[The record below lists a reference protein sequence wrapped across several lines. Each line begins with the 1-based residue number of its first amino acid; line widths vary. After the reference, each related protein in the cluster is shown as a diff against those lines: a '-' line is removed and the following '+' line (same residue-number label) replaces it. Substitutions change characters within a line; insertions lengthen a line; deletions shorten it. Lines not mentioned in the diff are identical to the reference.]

1 MAHKLNDKNRRFPTL
16 TTSKTG
22 IVLPEYYEADNPKLI
37 NLLDEYY
44 NFLDSAGAQSFSDMI
59 EQIHKARDI
68 SSTRDNFLDEL
79 ITELGNGLTQS
90 SFFQNPRLMAK
101 LLAGFYR
108 SKGTLVSAEGF
119 FRGFFGEEVVVEYPK
134 KQIFIVGDSR
144 VGFESQKFI
153 QNNGIYQ
160 IFSILLKV
168 GLSTRDYESLYKRF
182 VHPAG
187 FHFAGEV
194 AIQEEARIGPFS
206 NGITATGL
214 NPFDSGEAAPVF
226 QSVAS
231 PLIGTEFVEMTSLI
245 DSGSTNDAY
254 RVGMKQQISV
264 YQSLTALSLASFY
277 PSIVS
282 LLTPNS
288 FTFDDSTTATPG
300 PDMSM
305 TLETMDND
313 KFTRYTANI
322 LDSTI

>member
-1 MAHKLNDKNRRFPTL
+1 MSHNLNEKNRRFPIL

-22 IVLPEYYEADNPKLI
+22 EVLPEYYESDNPKLI
-37 NLLDEYY
+37 SLLDEYY
-44 NFLDSAGAQSFSDMI
+44 NFLDSDGAQSFSDMI
-59 EQIHKARDI
+59 QQIHKARDI
-68 SSTRDNFLDEL
+68 SSTRNNFLDEL
-79 ITELGNGLTQS
+79 ITEIGNGLTQA
-90 SFFQNPRLMAK
+90 SFFKNPRLMAK
-101 LLAGFYR
+101 LLASFYR

-134 KQIFIVGDSR
+134 KQIFIVGESR

-153 QNNGIYQ
+153 QDNGIFQ

-168 GLSTRDYESLYKRF
+168 GLSTRDYETLYKKF

-194 AIQEEARIGPFS
+194 AVQEEARIGPFS
-206 NGITATGL
+206 NGIVGEGL
-214 NPFDSGEAAPVF
+214 NPLDSGEADPAFV
-226 QSVAS
+226 SEAS
-231 PLIGTEFVEMTSLI
+231 PFISTEFVEMTSLI
-245 DSGSTNDAY
+245 DSGGKNDAY

-264 YQSLTALSLASFY
+264 YQSLSASSLAFFY

-288 FTFDDSTTATPG
+288 FTFDDSTTSTPG

>member
-1 MAHKLNDKNRRFPTL
+1 MSHNLNEKNRRFPIL

-22 IVLPEYYEADNPKLI
+22 EVLPEYYESDNPKLI
-37 NLLDEYY
+37 SLLDEYY
-44 NFLDSAGAQSFSDMI
+44 NFLDSDGAQSFSDMI
-59 EQIHKARDI
+59 QQIHKARDI
-68 SSTRDNFLDEL
+68 SSTRNNFLDEL
-79 ITELGNGLTQS
+79 ITEIGNGLTQA
-90 SFFQNPRLMAK
+90 SFFKNPRLMAK
-101 LLAGFYR
+101 LLASFYR

-134 KQIFIVGDSR
+134 KQIFIVGESR

-153 QNNGIYQ
+153 QDNGIFQ

-168 GLSTRDYESLYKRF
+168 GLSTRDYETLYKKF

-194 AIQEEARIGPFS
+194 AVQEEARIGPFS
-206 NGITATGL
+206 NGIVGEGL
-214 NPFDSGEAAPVF
+214 NPLDSGEADPAFV
-226 QSVAS
+226 SEAS
-231 PLIGTEFVEMTSLI
+231 PFISTEFVEMTSLI
-245 DSGSTNDAY
+245 DSGGTNDAY

-264 YQSLTALSLASFY
+264 YQSLSASSLAFFY

-288 FTFDDSTTATPG
+288 FTFDDSTTSTPG

>member
-1 MAHKLNDKNRRFPTL
+1 MAHQLNDKNRRHPTL
-16 TTSKTG
+16 TTAKTG
-22 IVLPEYYEADNPKLI
+22 EVLPEYYEVDNPKLI
-37 NLLDEYY
+37 TLLDEYY
-44 NFLDSAGAQSFSDMI
+44 NFLDSDGAQSFADQI

-68 SSTRDNFLDEL
+68 SSTRNNFLDEL

-134 KQIFIVGDSR
+134 EQIFIVGDSKI
-144 VGFESQKFI
+144 GFDSQKFI
-153 QNNGIYQ
+153 QDNGIYQ

-168 GLSTRDYESLYKRF
+168 GISTRDYQALYKRF

-194 AIQEEARIGPFS
+194 AILEEAKIGPFS
-206 NGITATGL
+206 NGLTAQGL
-214 NPFDSGEAAPVF
+214 NPIDSDALNPIF
-226 QSVAS
+226 ITQAS
-231 PLIGTEFVEMTSLI
+231 PLLATEFTELTALI
-245 DSGSTNDAY
+245 DSGGNDDVY
-254 RVGMKQQISV
+254 RVGINQQISV
-264 YQSLTALSLASFY
+264 YQNLTASSLTNFY
-277 PSIVS
+277 PSIIS

-288 FTFDDSTTATPG
+288 FTFDDSTATGG
-300 PDMSM
+300 PDFSM
-305 TLETMDND
+305 TLETMDNS